1 MSRARQTELVTR
13 FVLPLRLVAG
23 TVLLLILAA
32 AVVAVGWIRDDRAI
46 DQRGSV
52 TEGVVTAVHE
62 RFGRDRVVVR
72 LDQLDNREIS
82 VTRVGSPQVGQRLAV
97 EYDPDGPQ
105 VGRTAGTGRDG
116 DDGRRVLLAAAVVVV
131 LVGALTPWRRRPEE
145 PTTTTTVS

>member
-1 MSRARQTELVTR
+1 MTR
-13 FVLPLRLVAG
+13 FALLCRLVAG
-23 TVLLLILAA
+23 TVLMLTLAA

-52 TEGVVTAVHE
+52 TEGVVTAVQE
-62 RFGRDRVVVR
+62 GLGRDSVVVR

-82 VTRVGSPQVGQRLAV
+82 VTRVGSPRVGQRLAV

-116 DDGRRVLLAAAVVVV
+116 DDGRRVLLAAAVIVV
-131 LVGALTPWRRRPEE
+131 LVGAFTPWRRRRPDE
-145 PTTTTTVS
+145 PTTPTVS

>member
-1 MSRARQTELVTR
+1 MTR
-13 FVLPLRLVAG
+13 CALLRRLAAG
-23 TVLLLILAA
+23 TVLVLTLTAA
-32 AVVAVGWIRDDRAI
+32 GVAVGWVRDDRAI

-52 TEGVVTAVHE
+52 TEGVVTAVQE
-62 RFGRDRVVVR
+62 RFGRDSVVVR

-82 VTRVGSPQVGQRLAV
+82 VTRVGSPRVGQRLAV

-131 LVGALTPWRRRPEE
+131 LVAAFTPWRRRRPDE
-145 PTTTTTVS
+145 PTTPTVS